1 MERGQLMFKIDA
13 MTQKLAD
20 AAQTISACVA
30 QLGDQRDETM
40 TQMDGRVRYAELVQA
55 AMGAYLTGFGQFR
68 GKSADEVV
76 EFFKAQVS
84 PSLSAMPHLIEE
96 QYHLR
101 SIRDIAAE
109 IGCSPMGLHSHMR
122 RQGIAI
128 REKPPSKR
136 KKRAEASE

>member
-1 MERGQLMFKIDA
+1 VSTPKPRIVWPD
-13 MTQKLAD
+13 
-20 AAQTISACVA
+20 
-30 QLGDQRDETM
+30 
-40 TQMDGRVRYAELVQA
+40 RYW
-55 AMGAYLTGFGQFR
+55 
-68 GKSADEVV
+68 
-76 EFFKAQVS
+76 
-84 PSLSAMPHLIEE
+84 IEE